1 QASSRRPPP
10 GRAARRLAGRGLVS
24 PRGRPR
30 APASPLF
37 LRAPGAGCSGP
48 GTLPE
53 SASPSGVPST
63 ELPLRGGR
71 RQWLGPRRSCGPQAG
86 SRASRPG
93 PCRWRPARGLAC
105 SGAGAPRARMRR
117 WPRTRAG
124 RAASSRSPWGA
135 ARRFG

>member
-37 LRAPGAGCSGP
+37 LR
-48 GTLPE
+48 
-53 SASPSGVPST
+53 